1 MQYLRGEKNV
11 RKFYIKSGPRG
22 ELGQRGTRQPR
33 IGNRGHFRLA
43 MIKDMYFTISLLFS
57 LILQIPTIYMHNA
70 MQVESYKNPHQ
81 KCEQSQNFC

>member
-1 MQYLRGEKNV
+1 MHWREKLWLCSIYVERKNV

-43 MIKDMYFTISLLFS
+43 MIKDMSFY
-57 LILQIPTIYMHNA
+57 
-70 MQVESYKNPHQ
+70 
-81 KCEQSQNFC
+81 